1 MVPSSSVF
9 DTEAECSLRIRDLD
23 FGERGSSLP
32 LLWGFLAETV
42 LGSGVTILIAVS
54 GSESEKTIPC
64 LSTVEDL
71 LLDRLLTFF
80 ELVVSASVRLRS
92 SPRL

>member
-1 MVPSSSVF
+1 MR
-9 DTEAECSLRIRDLD
+9 ELD

-32 LLWGFLAETV
+32 LLWGFLVESAR
-42 LGSGVTILIAVS
+42 GSGVTILIAVS

-71 LLDRLLTFF
+71 LLDRLLTFL
-80 ELVVSASVRLRS
+80 ELVFSGSVRLRS
-92 SPRL
+92 SPRP